1 MPKILVS
8 DSLSKEGLEVLENA
22 KGLGVDFAYKPGL
35 KEDELAAAIVEY
47 DGLVIRSGSK
57 VTAKVLEAAGKLKV
71 VGRAGIGVDNVD
83 VPVATRRGIIVMN
96 TPTGNTIT
104 TAEHAVAL
112 LFAVA
117 RKLGMADATMKQGKW
132 EKKKLEGRELTGKT
146 LGVIGLGNIGR
157 IVADRGRGLRMRVIA
172 FDPVLTAERAQE
184 LGVELVSLDELFARA
199 DAITLHTPRTPQ
211 TLNLINDQSIAKMK
225 KGVLLINAARGGICE
240 EAAVVR
246 GLESGQIGG
255 AGFDVFVQEPPGLT
269 DLIKHPNVVA
279 TPHLGASTEEAQTRV
294 AVEICEQV
302 IAYLVHGTI
311 SNSVNVPA
319 VPREQAA
326 LLTPYVTLGRRLGQ
340 FLGANENITPR
351 CISVEFG
358 GEAADLLTKPVVN
371 AAVAGVLAHYLED
384 EINEISAPLVA
395 KDRGIEIREQ
405 TSSEKTSFA
414 SLLRIVVTSND
425 GRQVRVSGTL
435 GSNRASRIVG
445 WGDFEMDASLEGTI
459 LVLQNED
466 RPGVIGTVGTILGES
481 KINVARMQVAL
492 DIKSRKAVQLWSLD
506 SNIDDNVLNLV
517 RAAKD
522 VQNATAVIVS

>member
-1 MPKILVS
+1 
-8 DSLSKEGLEVLENA
+8 
-22 KGLGVDFAYKPGL
+22 
-35 KEDELAAAIVEY
+35 
-47 DGLVIRSGSK
+47 
-57 VTAKVLEAAGKLKV
+57 
-71 VGRAGIGVDNVD
+71 
-83 VPVATRRGIIVMN
+83 
-96 TPTGNTIT
+96 
-104 TAEHAVAL
+104 
-112 LFAVA
+112 
-117 RKLGMADATMKQGKW
+117 
-132 EKKKLEGRELTGKT
+132 
-146 LGVIGLGNIGR
+146 
-157 IVADRGRGLRMRVIA
+157 MRVIA

-199 DAITLHTPRTPQ
+199 DAITLHTPKTPQ

-225 KGVLLINAARGGICE
+225 KGVLIINAARGGICD

-246 GLESGQIGG
+246 GLESGQIGE
-255 AGFDVFVQEPPGLT
+255 AGFDVFVQEPPGLS
-269 DLIKHPNVVA
+269 DLVKHPNVVA

-311 SNSVNVPA
+311 LNSVNVPA

-351 CISVEFG
+351 SISVEFG
-358 GEAADLLTKPVVN
+358 GEAADMLTKPVVN

-395 KDRGIEIREQ
+395 KDRGIEIKEQ
-405 TSSEKTSFA
+405 TSTEKTSFS
-414 SLLRIVVTSND
+414 SLVRIVVTGND

-492 DIKSRKAVQLWSLD
+492 DTKTRRAVQLWSLD

-522 VQNATAVIVS
+522 VQNASAVIVS